1 MPILKPLKTDQKKLV
16 IPNVEPMGRIEYS
29 TCPKIFRTTLQF
41 Q

>member
-1 MPILKPLKTDQKKLV
+1 MSILKPFKIDQKELV
-16 IPNVEPMGRIEYS
+16 FPNVEPMGRFEYS